1 MLFKK
6 IRKSPDYNIR
16 TFFIIGGFN
25 VKFCFLT
32 DEFFDL
38 YKECEEIE
46 KKNNRPYQQFVF

>member
-1 MLFKK
+1 MNRIIKRNAIQEDL
-6 IRKSPDYNIR
+6 KSPDYNIR

-38 YKECEEIE
+38 YKEYEENRKE
-46 KKNNRPYQQFVF
+46 K